1 MNRFYQILFIGILLF
16 ITSCS
21 SNYNYDNLD
30 YSTIDIIGPEDSTLT
45 DIINIYKDS
54 IDLKLDNVIGFSKG
68 LYTKDDYSNTKF
80 NSSLGNLIADIIY
93 KQADSVFYKS
103 FGNNI
108 DFVLQNHGGIRSSLL
123 EGEIK
128 LTDAYKILPFE
139 NEIVVLEISK
149 EVFDEMVL
157 FLSNEKFPHP
167 ISGFSI
173 MDDKALI
180 DREKSLNDKF
190 FLATNDYLL
199 SGGDNMFF
207 LERNSRVFNLGYSLR
222 DAFIDYTINK
232 ENLESKVDNR
242 FIRNE

>member
-1 MNRFYQILFIGILLF
+1 MNRSYQILFIGTVLF
-16 ITSCS
+16 LIGCS
-21 SNYNYDNLD
+21 SSYNYDNID
-30 YSTIDIIGPEDSTLT
+30 YSIIDVNGPEDSTV
-45 DIINIYKDS
+45 ISVISVYKDS

-68 LYTKDDYSNTKF
+68 LYTKDDYSETEF
-80 NSSLGNLIADIIY
+80 NSSLGNLIADIIF

-149 EVFDEMVL
+149 EVFNEMVL

-173 MDDKALI
+173 INDKALI
-180 DREKSLNDKF
+180 DKEKSLNDKF

-222 DAFIDYTINK
+222 DAFIDYTIN
-232 ENLESKVDNR
+232 EEDLESKVDNR

>member
-1 MNRFYQILFIGILLF
+1 MNRSYQILFIGTVLF
-16 ITSCS
+16 LIGCS
-21 SNYNYDNLD
+21 SSYTYDNID
-30 YSTIDIIGPEDSTLT
+30 YSRIDINGLKDSTLS
-45 DIINIYKDS
+45 DIINVYKDS

-68 LYTKDDYSNTKF
+68 LYTKDDYSEIKF
-80 NSSLGNLIADIIY
+80 NSSLGNLVADIIFR
-93 KQADSVFYKS
+93 QADSIFYKS

-139 NEIVVLEISK
+139 NEIVILEISK

-173 MDDKALI
+173 INNKAII
-180 DREKSLNDKF
+180 DTDRSSKDKF

-207 LERNSRVFNLGYSLR
+207 LEKNSNVYHLGYPLR
-222 DAFIDYTINK
+222 DAFIDYIKNE
-232 ENLESKVDNR
+232 ENIESKVDNR

>member
-1 MNRFYQILFIGILLF
+1 MNRFYQILFIGIALF
-16 ITSCS
+16 ATGCS
-21 SNYNYDNLD
+21 SNYNYDNID
-30 YSTIDIIGPEDSTLT
+30 YSRIDIIGLEDSTLT
-45 DIINIYKDS
+45 DIINVYKDS

-68 LYTKDDYSNTKF
+68 LYTKDDYSRIKF

-128 LTDAYKILPFE
+128 LSDAYKILPFE

-173 MDDKALI
+173 MNDKALI
-180 DREKSLNDKF
+180 DKEKSLNDKF

-222 DAFIDYTINK
+222 DAFIDYTIN
-232 ENLESKVDNR
+232 EEDLESKVDNR

>member
-1 MNRFYQILFIGILLF
+1 LNRFYQILFIGIALF
-16 ITSCS
+16 ATGCS
-21 SNYNYDNLD
+21 SNYNYDNID
-30 YSTIDIIGPEDSTLT
+30 YSRIDIIGLEDSTLT
-45 DIINIYKDS
+45 DIINVYKDS

-173 MDDKALI
+173 MNDKALI
-180 DREKSLNDKF
+180 DKEKSLNDKF

-222 DAFIDYTINK
+222 DAFIDYTSN
-232 ENLESKVDNR
+232 EEDLESKVDNR

>member
-1 MNRFYQILFIGILLF
+1 MNRSYQILFIGTVLF
-16 ITSCS
+16 LIGCS
-21 SNYNYDNLD
+21 SSYNYDFID
-30 YSTIDIIGPEDSTLT
+30 YSRIDINGTEDTT
-45 DIINIYKDS
+45 ITNVINVYKDS

-68 LYTKDDYSNTKF
+68 LYTKDDYSEIVF
-80 NSSLGNLIADIIY
+80 NSSLGNLIADIIF

-157 FLSNEKFPHP
+157 FLTNEKFPHP

-173 MDDKALI
+173 VNNKAIIDKE
-180 DREKSLNDKF
+180 RSSKDKF

-207 LERNSRVFNLGYSLR
+207 LEKNSNVYHLGYPLR
-222 DAFIDYTINK
+222 DAFIDYIINEEK
-232 ENLESKVDNR
+232 IESKVDNR
-242 FIRNE
+242 FIINE

>member
-1 MNRFYQILFIGILLF
+1 MNRFYKISFIATTLF
-16 ITSCS
+16 ITGCS
-21 SNYNYDNLD
+21 SNYNFDNID
-30 YSTIDIIGPEDSTLT
+30 YSRIDIIGLEDSTLT
-45 DIINIYKDS
+45 DIINVYKDS

-68 LYTKDDYSNTKF
+68 LYTKDDYSRIKF

-173 MDDKALI
+173 MNDKALI
-180 DREKSLNDKF
+180 GKEKSLNDKF

-222 DAFIDYTINK
+222 DAFIDYTIN
-232 ENLESKVDNR
+232 EEDLESKVDNR

>member
-1 MNRFYQILFIGILLF
+1 MNRSYQILFIGTVLF
-16 ITSCS
+16 LIGCS
-21 SNYNYDNLD
+21 SSYTYDNID
-30 YSTIDIIGPEDSTLT
+30 YSRIDINGLKDSTLS
-45 DIINIYKDS
+45 DIINVYKDS

-68 LYTKDDYSNTKF
+68 LYTKDDYSEIKF
-80 NSSLGNLIADIIY
+80 NSSLGNLIADIIF

-173 MDDKALI
+173 MNDKALI
-180 DREKSLNDKF
+180 DKEKSLNDKF

-222 DAFIDYTINK
+222 DAFIDYTIN
-232 ENLESKVDNR
+232 EEDLESKVDNR

>member
-1 MNRFYQILFIGILLF
+1 MNRFYQILFIGIALF
-16 ITSCS
+16 ATGCS
-21 SNYNYDNLD
+21 SNYNYDNID
-30 YSTIDIIGPEDSTLT
+30 YSRIDIIGLEDSTLT
-45 DIINIYKDS
+45 DIINVYKDS

-93 KQADSVFYKS
+93 KQSDSVFYKS

-139 NEIVVLEISK
+139 NEIVVLEITK
-149 EVFDEMVL
+149 EIFDEMVL
-157 FLSNEKFPHP
+157 FLNNEKFPHP

-173 MDDKALI
+173 MNDKALI
-180 DREKSLNDKF
+180 DKEKSLNDKF

-222 DAFIDYTINK
+222 DAFIDYTINEK
-232 ENLESKVDNR
+232 DLESKVDNR

>member
-1 MNRFYQILFIGILLF
+1 MNKFYQILFISSVLSLGGCL
-16 ITSCS
+16 
-21 SNYNYDNLD
+21 SNYNYNNVD
-30 YSTIDIIGPEDSTLT
+30 YSRIDIIGPEDSTVNN
-45 DIINIYKDS
+45 IINVYRDS

-68 LYTKDDYSNTKF
+68 LYTKDDYSKTKF
-80 NSSLGNLIADIIY
+80 NSSLGNLIADIIF

-108 DFVLQNHGGIRSSLL
+108 DFVLQNHGGIRSSLF

-157 FLSNEKFPHP
+157 FLINEKFPHP

-173 MDDKALI
+173 MNDKALI
-180 DREKSLNDKF
+180 NKESSSNNKF

-207 LERNSRVFNLGYSLR
+207 LEKNSNVYQLGYSLR

-232 ENLESKVDNR
+232 ENLDSRVDNR

>member
-1 MNRFYQILFIGILLF
+1 MNRFYQILFIGIALF
-16 ITSCS
+16 ATGCS
-21 SNYNYDNLD
+21 SNYNYDNID
-30 YSTIDIIGPEDSTLT
+30 YSRIDIVGLEDSTLT
-45 DIINIYKDS
+45 DIINVYKDS

-68 LYTKDDYSNTKF
+68 LYTKDDYSKIKF
-80 NSSLGNLIADIIY
+80 NSSLGNLIADIIF

-180 DREKSLNDKF
+180 DKEKSLNDKF

-207 LERNSRVFNLGYSLR
+207 LERNSGVFNLGYSLR
-222 DAFIDYTINK
+222 DAFIDYTIN
-232 ENLESKVDNR
+232 EEDLESKVDNR

>member
-1 MNRFYQILFIGILLF
+1 MNRFYQILFIGIALF
-16 ITSCS
+16 ATGCS
-21 SNYNYDNLD
+21 SNYNYDNID
-30 YSTIDIIGPEDSTLT
+30 YSRIDIIGLEDSTLT
-45 DIINIYKDS
+45 DIINVYKDS

-68 LYTKDDYSNTKF
+68 LYTKDDYSKIKF

-173 MDDKALI
+173 MNDKALI
-180 DREKSLNDKF
+180 DKEKSLNDKF

-222 DAFIDYTINK
+222 DAFIDYTINE

>member
-1 MNRFYQILFIGILLF
+1 MNRFYPILFI
-16 ITSCS
+16 ITALVIIGCH
-21 SNYNYDNLD
+21 SNYNYNNLD
-30 YSTIDIIGPEDSTLT
+30 YSRIDIIGPEDSS
-45 DIINIYKDS
+45 IINLINVYRDS
-54 IDLKLDNVIGFSKG
+54 IDSKLDNVIGFSKG
-68 LYTKDDYSNTKF
+68 LYTKDDYSETEF
-80 NSSLGNLIADIIY
+80 NSSLGNLIADIIF

-149 EVFDEMVL
+149 EVFNEMVL

-173 MDDKALI
+173 MNDKALI
-180 DREKSLNDKF
+180 DKEKSLNDKF

-207 LERNSRVFNLGYSLR
+207 LERNSKVFNLGYSLR
-222 DAFIDYTINK
+222 DAFIDYTIN
-232 ENLESKVDNR
+232 EEDLESKVDNR

>member
-1 MNRFYQILFIGILLF
+1 MNRFYQRSFIATALF
-16 ITSCS
+16 ITGCS
-21 SNYNYDNLD
+21 SNYNFDNVD
-30 YSTIDIIGPEDSTLT
+30 YSRIEIIGPEDSTLSH
-45 DIINIYKDS
+45 IINTYKDS

-68 LYTKDDYSNTKF
+68 LYTKDDYSKTKF
-80 NSSLGNLIADIIY
+80 NSSLGNLIADIIF
-93 KQADSVFYKS
+93 KQADSVFYKN

-149 EVFDEMVL
+149 EIFDEMIL
-157 FLSNEKFPHP
+157 FLNNEKFPHP

-173 MDDKALI
+173 INNKAIIDKV
-180 DREKSLNDKF
+180 RSSKDKF

-207 LERNSRVFNLGYSLR
+207 LEKNSNVYHLGYPLR
-222 DAFIDYTINK
+222 DAFIDYIIN
-232 ENLESKVDNR
+232 EEDLESKVDNR
-242 FIRNE
+242 FIINE

>member
-1 MNRFYQILFIGILLF
+1 LNRFFQILFIVTALALIG
-16 ITSCS
+16 CY
-21 SNYNYDNLD
+21 SNYNYNNVD
-30 YSTIDIIGPEDSTLT
+30 YSRIDIIGPENSSVNS
-45 DIINIYKDS
+45 IINIYRDS
-54 IDLKLDNVIGFSKG
+54 IDSKLDNVIGFSKG
-68 LYTKDDYSNTKF
+68 LYTKDDYSKIKF
-80 NSSLGNLIADIIY
+80 NSSLGNLIADIIF

-139 NEIVVLEISK
+139 NEIVVLEITK
-149 EVFDEMVL
+149 EIFDEMVL

-167 ISGFSI
+167 ISGFNI
-173 MDDKALI
+173 INNKATI
-180 DREKSLNDKF
+180 DTDRSSNDKF

-207 LERNSRVFNLGYSLR
+207 LEKNLNVYHLGYPLR
-222 DAFIDYTINK
+222 DAFIDYIIN
-232 ENLESKVDNR
+232 EEEIESKVDNR
-242 FIRNE
+242 FIKNE

>member
-1 MNRFYQILFIGILLF
+1 MNRFYQILFIGIALF
-16 ITSCS
+16 ATGCS
-21 SNYNYDNLD
+21 SNYNYDNID
-30 YSTIDIIGPEDSTLT
+30 YSRIDIIGLEDSTLT

-68 LYTKDDYSNTKF
+68 LYTKDDYSKIRF
-80 NSSLGNLIADIIY
+80 NSSLGNLIADIIF

-173 MDDKALI
+173 MNDKALI
-180 DREKSLNDKF
+180 DKEKSLNDKF

-207 LERNSRVFNLGYSLR
+207 LERNSKVFNLGYSLR
-222 DAFIDYTINK
+222 DAFIDYTIN
-232 ENLESKVDNR
+232 EEDLESKVDNR

>member
-1 MNRFYQILFIGILLF
+1 LNRSYQILFIGTVLF
-16 ITSCS
+16 LIGCS
-21 SNYNYDNLD
+21 SSYTYDNID
-30 YSTIDIIGPEDSTLT
+30 YSRIDINGLKDSTLS
-45 DIINIYKDS
+45 DIINVYKDS

-68 LYTKDDYSNTKF
+68 LYTKDDYSEIKF
-80 NSSLGNLIADIIY
+80 NSSLGNLIADIIF

-139 NEIVVLEISK
+139 NEIVILEISK

-173 MDDKALI
+173 MNDKALI
-180 DREKSLNDKF
+180 DKEKSLNDKF

-222 DAFIDYTINK
+222 DAFIDYTIN
-232 ENLESKVDNR
+232 EEDLESKVDNR

>member
-1 MNRFYQILFIGILLF
+1 M
-16 ITSCS
+16 
-21 SNYNYDNLD
+21 
-30 YSTIDIIGPEDSTLT
+30 T
-45 DIINIYKDS
+45 DIINVYKDS

-68 LYTKDDYSNTKF
+68 LYTKDDYSKIKF
-80 NSSLGNLIADIIY
+80 NSSLGNLIADIIF

-173 MDDKALI
+173 MNDKALI
-180 DREKSLNDKF
+180 DKEKSLNDKF

-222 DAFIDYTINK
+222 DAFIDYTIN
-232 ENLESKVDNR
+232 EEDLESKVDNR

>member
-1 MNRFYQILFIGILLF
+1 MNRFYQILFIGIALF
-16 ITSCS
+16 ATGCS
-21 SNYNYDNLD
+21 SNYNYDNID
-30 YSTIDIIGPEDSTLT
+30 YSRIDIIGLEDSTVTNL
-45 DIINIYKDS
+45 INVYKDS

-173 MDDKALI
+173 MNDKALI
-180 DREKSLNDKF
+180 DKEKSLNDKF

-222 DAFIDYTINK
+222 DAFIDYTIN
-232 ENLESKVDNR
+232 EEDLESKVDNR

>member
-1 MNRFYQILFIGILLF
+1 MNRFYQILFIGIALF
-16 ITSCS
+16 ATGCT
-21 SNYNYDNLD
+21 SNYNYDNID
-30 YSTIDIIGPEDSTLT
+30 YSRIDIIGLEDSTLT
-45 DIINIYKDS
+45 DIINVYKDS
-54 IDLKLDNVIGFSKG
+54 IDLKLDNVIGFSRG
-68 LYTKDDYSNTKF
+68 LYTKDDYSKIKF

-173 MDDKALI
+173 MNDKALI
-180 DREKSLNDKF
+180 DKEKSLNDKF

-222 DAFIDYTINK
+222 DAFIDYTIN
-232 ENLESKVDNR
+232 EEDLESKVDNR

>member
-1 MNRFYQILFIGILLF
+1 M
-16 ITSCS
+16 TSCTS
-21 SNYNYDNLD
+21 DYNYNNVD
-30 YSTIDIIGPEDSTLT
+30 YSRIDIIGPEDSTLT
-45 DIINIYKDS
+45 DIINVYKDS

-68 LYTKDDYSNTKF
+68 LYTKDDYSKIKF

-173 MDDKALI
+173 MNDKALI
-180 DREKSLNDKF
+180 DKEKSLNDKF

-222 DAFIDYTINK
+222 DAFIDYTSN
-232 ENLESKVDNR
+232 EEDLESKVDNR

>member
-1 MNRFYQILFIGILLF
+1 M
-16 ITSCS
+16 
-21 SNYNYDNLD
+21 
-30 YSTIDIIGPEDSTLT
+30 T
-45 DIINIYKDS
+45 DIINVYKDS

-68 LYTKDDYSNTKF
+68 LYTKDDYSKIKF
-80 NSSLGNLIADIIY
+80 NSSLGNLIADIIF

-173 MDDKALI
+173 MNDKALI
-180 DREKSLNDKF
+180 DKEKSLNDKF

-222 DAFIDYTINK
+222 DAFIDYTSN
-232 ENLESKVDNR
+232 EEDLESKVDNR

>member
-1 MNRFYQILFIGILLF
+1 MNRFYQILFIGIALF
-16 ITSCS
+16 ATGCS
-21 SNYNYDNLD
+21 SNYNYDNID
-30 YSTIDIIGPEDSTLT
+30 YSRIDIIGLDDSTLT
-45 DIINIYKDS
+45 DIINVYKDS

-68 LYTKDDYSNTKF
+68 LYTKDDYSKIKF

-173 MDDKALI
+173 MNDKALI
-180 DREKSLNDKF
+180 DKEKSLNDKF

-222 DAFIDYTINK
+222 DAFIDYTSN
-232 ENLESKVDNR
+232 EEDLESKVDNR

>member
-1 MNRFYQILFIGILLF
+1 LNRFYQILFIGIALF
-16 ITSCS
+16 ATGCS
-21 SNYNYDNLD
+21 SNYNYDNID
-30 YSTIDIIGPEDSTLT
+30 YSRIDIIGLEDSTLT
-45 DIINIYKDS
+45 DIINVYKDS

-68 LYTKDDYSNTKF
+68 LYTKDDYSKIKF
-80 NSSLGNLIADIIY
+80 NSSLGNLIADIIF

-173 MDDKALI
+173 MNDKALI
-180 DREKSLNDKF
+180 DKEKSLNDKF

-222 DAFIDYTINK
+222 DAFIDYTIN
-232 ENLESKVDNR
+232 EEDLESKVDNR

>member
-1 MNRFYQILFIGILLF
+1 MNRSYQILFIGTVLF
-16 ITSCS
+16 LIGCS
-21 SNYNYDNLD
+21 SSYNYDNID
-30 YSTIDIIGPEDSTLT
+30 YSRIVVNGPEDSTV
-45 DIINIYKDS
+45 ISVINVYKDS

-68 LYTKDDYSNTKF
+68 LYTKDDYSKTKF
-80 NSSLGNLIADIIY
+80 NSSLGNLIADIIF

-128 LTDAYKILPFE
+128 LSDAYKILPFE

-149 EVFDEMVL
+149 EILDEMVL

-173 MDDKALI
+173 INNKAIIDKE
-180 DREKSLNDKF
+180 RSSKDKF

-207 LERNSRVFNLGYSLR
+207 LEKNSNVYHLGYPLR
-222 DAFIDYTINK
+222 DAFIDYIINEEK
-232 ENLESKVDNR
+232 IESKVDNR
-242 FIRNE
+242 FIINE

>member
-1 MNRFYQILFIGILLF
+1 MNRFYQILFIGIALF
-16 ITSCS
+16 ATGCS
-21 SNYNYDNLD
+21 SNYNYDNID
-30 YSTIDIIGPEDSTLT
+30 YSRIDIIGLEDSTLT
-45 DIINIYKDS
+45 DIINVYKDS

-68 LYTKDDYSNTKF
+68 LYTKDDYSNTNF

-173 MDDKALI
+173 MNDKALI
-180 DREKSLNDKF
+180 DKEKSLNDKF

-222 DAFIDYTINK
+222 DAFIDYTIN
-232 ENLESKVDNR
+232 EEDLESKVDNR

>member
-1 MNRFYQILFIGILLF
+1 LNRFYQILLIGTLLF
-16 ITSCS
+16 IISCTT
-21 SNYNYDNLD
+21 NYNYNNAD
-30 YSTIDIIGPEDSTLT
+30 YLRIDIIGPEDTT
-45 DIINIYKDS
+45 VNNIINVYKDS
-54 IDLKLDNVIGFSKG
+54 IDLQLDNVIGFSKG
-68 LYTKDDYSNTKF
+68 LYTKDDYSETEF
-80 NSSLGNLIADIIY
+80 NSSLGNLIADIIF

-149 EVFDEMVL
+149 EIFDEMVL

-173 MDDKALI
+173 VDDKALI
-180 DREKSLNDKF
+180 DKEKSLNDKF

-207 LERNSRVFNLGYSLR
+207 LEKNSNVFNLGYSLR
-222 DAFIDYTINK
+222 DAFIDYTIN
-232 ENLESKVDNR
+232 EEDLESKVDNR

>member
-1 MNRFYQILFIGILLF
+1 LNRFYQILFIGIALF
-16 ITSCS
+16 ATGCS
-21 SNYNYDNLD
+21 SNYNYDNID
-30 YSTIDIIGPEDSTLT
+30 YSRIDIIGLEDSTLT
-45 DIINIYKDS
+45 DIINVYKDS

-68 LYTKDDYSNTKF
+68 LYTKDDYSRIKF

-207 LERNSRVFNLGYSLR
+207 LEKNSRVFNLGYSLR
-222 DAFIDYTINK
+222 DAFIDYTIN
-232 ENLESKVDNR
+232 EEDLESKVDNR

>member
-1 MNRFYQILFIGILLF
+1 MNRFYQILFIGIALF
-16 ITSCS
+16 ATGCS
-21 SNYNYDNLD
+21 SNYNYDNID
-30 YSTIDIIGPEDSTLT
+30 YSRIDIIGLEDSTLT
-45 DIINIYKDS
+45 DIINVYKDS
-54 IDLKLDNVIGFSKG
+54 IDLKLDNVIGFSRG
-68 LYTKDDYSNTKF
+68 LYTKDDYSKIKF
-80 NSSLGNLIADIIY
+80 NSSLGNLIADIIF

-173 MDDKALI
+173 MNDKALI
-180 DREKSLNDKF
+180 DKEKSLNDKF

-207 LERNSRVFNLGYSLR
+207 LERNSKVFNLGYSLR
-222 DAFIDYTINK
+222 DAFIDYTIN
-232 ENLESKVDNR
+232 EEDLESKVDNR

>member
-1 MNRFYQILFIGILLF
+1 MNRSYQILFIGTVLF
-16 ITSCS
+16 LIGCS
-21 SNYNYDNLD
+21 SSYNYDYID
-30 YSTIDIIGPEDSTLT
+30 YSRIDINGPEDTT
-45 DIINIYKDS
+45 ITNVINVYKDS

-68 LYTKDDYSNTKF
+68 LYTKDDYSEIVF
-80 NSSLGNLIADIIY
+80 NSSLGNLIADIIF

-173 MDDKALI
+173 MNDKALI
-180 DREKSLNDKF
+180 DKEKSLNDKF

-222 DAFIDYTINK
+222 DAFIDYTIN
-232 ENLESKVDNR
+232 EEDLESKVDNR

>member
-1 MNRFYQILFIGILLF
+1 MNRFFQILFIGIALF
-16 ITSCS
+16 ATGCS
-21 SNYNYDNLD
+21 SNYNYDNID
-30 YSTIDIIGPEDSTLT
+30 YSRIDIIGLEDSTLT
-45 DIINIYKDS
+45 DIINVYKDS
-54 IDLKLDNVIGFSKG
+54 IDLKLDNVIGFSRG
-68 LYTKDDYSNTKF
+68 LYTKDDYSKIKF
-80 NSSLGNLIADIIY
+80 NSSLGNLIADIIF

-108 DFVLQNHGGIRSSLL
+108 DFVLQNHGGIRSSLF

-157 FLSNEKFPHP
+157 FLINEKFPHP

-173 MDDKALI
+173 MNDKALI
-180 DREKSLNDKF
+180 NKESSSNNKF

-207 LERNSRVFNLGYSLR
+207 LEKNSNVYQLGYSLR

-232 ENLESKVDNR
+232 ENLDSRVDNR

>member
-1 MNRFYQILFIGILLF
+1 MNRFYQILFIGIALF
-16 ITSCS
+16 ATGCS
-21 SNYNYDNLD
+21 SNYNYDNID
-30 YSTIDIIGPEDSTLT
+30 YSRINIIGLEDSTVTNL
-45 DIINIYKDS
+45 INVYKDS

-173 MDDKALI
+173 MNDKALI
-180 DREKSLNDKF
+180 DKEKSLNDKF

-222 DAFIDYTINK
+222 DAFIDYTIN
-232 ENLESKVDNR
+232 EEDLESKVDNR

>member
-1 MNRFYQILFIGILLF
+1 MNRFYQILFIGIALF
-16 ITSCS
+16 ATGCS
-21 SNYNYDNLD
+21 SNYNYDNID
-30 YSTIDIIGPEDSTLT
+30 YSRIDIIGLEDSTLT
-45 DIINIYKDS
+45 DIINVYKDS

-68 LYTKDDYSNTKF
+68 LYTKDDYSKIKF

-173 MDDKALI
+173 MNDKALI
-180 DREKSLNDKF
+180 DKEKSLNDKF

>member
-1 MNRFYQILFIGILLF
+1 LNRFYQILFIGIALF
-16 ITSCS
+16 ATGCS
-21 SNYNYDNLD
+21 SNYNYDNID
-30 YSTIDIIGPEDSTLT
+30 YSRIDIVGLEDSTLT
-45 DIINIYKDS
+45 DIINVYKDS

-68 LYTKDDYSNTKF
+68 LYTKDDYSKIKF
-80 NSSLGNLIADIIY
+80 NSSLGNLIADIIF

-128 LTDAYKILPFE
+128 LTDAYKLLPFE

-180 DREKSLNDKF
+180 DKEKSLNDKF

-207 LERNSRVFNLGYSLR
+207 LERNSGVFNLGYSLR

-232 ENLESKVDNR
+232 EDLESKVDNR

>member
-1 MNRFYQILFIGILLF
+1 MNRFYQILFIGIALF
-16 ITSCS
+16 ATGCS
-21 SNYNYDNLD
+21 SNYNYDNID
-30 YSTIDIIGPEDSTLT
+30 YSRIDIIGLEDSTVTNL
-45 DIINIYKDS
+45 INVYKDS

-173 MDDKALI
+173 MNDKALI
-180 DREKSLNDKF
+180 DKEKSLNDKF

-222 DAFIDYTINK
+222 DAFIDYTSN
-232 ENLESKVDNR
+232 EEDLESKVDNR

>member
-1 MNRFYQILFIGILLF
+1 MDRLYQILFIGITLF
-16 ITSCS
+16 ATGCS
-21 SNYNYDNLD
+21 SNYNYDNID
-30 YSTIDIIGPEDSTLT
+30 YSRIDIIGLEDSTLT
-45 DIINIYKDS
+45 DIINVYKDS

-68 LYTKDDYSNTKF
+68 LYTKDDYSKIKF

-149 EVFDEMVL
+149 EVFNEMVL

-173 MDDKALI
+173 MNDKALI
-180 DREKSLNDKF
+180 DKEKSLNDKF

-222 DAFIDYTINK
+222 DAFIDYTIN
-232 ENLESKVDNR
+232 EEDLESKVDNR

>member
-1 MNRFYQILFIGILLF
+1 LNRFYQILFIGIALF
-16 ITSCS
+16 ATGCS
-21 SNYNYDNLD
+21 SNFNYDNID
-30 YSTIDIIGPEDSTLT
+30 YSRIDIIGLEDSTLT
-45 DIINIYKDS
+45 DIINVYKDS

-68 LYTKDDYSNTKF
+68 LYTKDDYSKIKF

-173 MDDKALI
+173 MNDKALI
-180 DREKSLNDKF
+180 DKEKSLNDKF

-222 DAFIDYTINK
+222 DAFIDYTSN
-232 ENLESKVDNR
+232 EEDLESKVDNR

>member
-1 MNRFYQILFIGILLF
+1 LNKFYQISFIATALL
-16 ITSCS
+16 ITGCS
-21 SNYNYDNLD
+21 SNFNYDNLD
-30 YSTIDIIGPEDSTLT
+30 YSKIDVIGPEDSTVSS
-45 DIINIYKDS
+45 IINIYRDS
-54 IDLKLDNVIGFSKG
+54 INLKLDNVIGFSKG
-68 LYTKDDYSNTKF
+68 LYTKDDYSKTKF
-80 NSSLGNLIADIIY
+80 NSSLGNLIADIIF
-93 KQADSVFYKS
+93 KQADSVFYKN
-103 FGNNI
+103 FENNI

-149 EVFDEMVL
+149 EIFEEMIL
-157 FLSNEKFPHP
+157 FLSNERFPHP

-173 MDDKALI
+173 INNKAIIDKE
-180 DREKSLNDKF
+180 RSSNDKF

-207 LERNSRVFNLGYSLR
+207 LERNSRVFKLGYSLR
-222 DAFIDYTINK
+222 DAFIDYTLSK

>member
-1 MNRFYQILFIGILLF
+1 MNRFYQILFIGIALF
-16 ITSCS
+16 ATGCS
-21 SNYNYDNLD
+21 SNYNYDNID
-30 YSTIDIIGPEDSTLT
+30 YSRIDIIGLEDSTLT
-45 DIINIYKDS
+45 DIINVYKDS

-68 LYTKDDYSNTKF
+68 LYTKDDYSKIKF

-149 EVFDEMVL
+149 EVFNEMVL

-173 MDDKALI
+173 MNDKALI
-180 DREKSLNDKF
+180 DKEKSLNDKF

-222 DAFIDYTINK
+222 DAFIDYTIN
-232 ENLESKVDNR
+232 EEDLESKVDNR